1 MAEVKIAADSGG
13 GSVGLAGPATTTS
26 NAAVQFKLPVADGSA
41 GQVLKTDGSGNLSWY
56 TLPTYTNGITE
67 YDQWRINANLS
78 NLNSNVITANWE
90 RDDRHFE
97 KIGTG
102 LTESSGIFTFP
113 STGKYLI
120 NYYWYASG
128 NNDRYVGGNIQL
140 SDDSGSNWLE
150 IADALGGVYEGGSG
164 TYDNASCSALVD
176 ITNISTFRM
185 RFEAQSVGTVT
196 YQGSTNIQRTGFT
209 CIRLGDT

>member
-128 NNDRYVGGNIQL
+128 NNDRYVGANIQL

-164 TYDNASCSALVD
+164 TYDNASCSGLVD

>member
-78 NLNSNVITANWE
+78 NVNSNVITANWE

-120 NYYWYASG
+120 TFNMYTNG
-128 NNDRYVGGNIQL
+128 NADRYIGGEIEI
-140 SDDSGSNWLE
+140 SSDSGSNWLE
-150 IADALGGVYEGGSG
+150 IADALGGVYEGGAG
-164 TYDNASCSALVD
+164 TYDNASCSGLVD

>member
-1 MAEVKIAADSGG
+1 GGLPDGIVDTDMLAANA
-13 GSVGLAGPATTTS
+13 VTTAKSTIS
-26 NAAVQFKLPVADGSA
+26 P
-41 GQVLKTDGSGNLSWY
+41 
-56 TLPTYTNGITE
+56 GITE
-67 YDQWRINANLS
+67 FDQWRINANLS

-120 NYYWYASG
+120 NFYWYASG

-164 TYDNASCSALVD
+164 TYDNASCSAMVD

-185 RFEAQSVGTVT
+185 RFEAQSVGTVS
-196 YQGSTNIQRTGFT
+196 YQGNTNIQRTGFT